1 MYDQLYNI
9 LKQQIFR
16 NWGQISGCQKLRM
29 GRWKREEEDT
39 EEGNEREEEKR

>member
-29 GRWKREEEDT
+29 GRWKREEGVVKT
-39 EEGNEREEEKR
+39 